1 MEESYL
7 VAAARNR
14 ITIKGEQMVL
24 TKLDMSSEMLLVLAS
39 KLLSSGFFCR
49 QIFSSCMAALS
60 LL

>member
-1 MEESYL
+1 M
-7 VAAARNR
+7 AAARNR

-24 TKLDMSSEMLLVLAS
+24 NKLDMSSEMLLVLAS

-49 QIFSSCMAALS
+49 QIFSSCTEALS